1 MVPETT
7 WSSVRDNM
15 YLAVAGSCAEQG
27 ANALVEYL
35 DLSELSYD
43 SDNDFGATMIEV
55 LMGPNE
61 LIIGKYA
68 SVSDSPAQS
77 FTFSGSLPGS
87 YASPNDDFQTL
98 DNDQPR
104 GFAWGD
110 NGTYF
115 FTANNHSTRFRR
127 WTLTTPYDLGTA
139 THEQTSSIT
148 LSYTPQGMH
157 MKDDGTE
164 MWTCAGNNVYKLSL
178 STAYQ
183 ISSGVTQSTT
193 YNLGGDTDGLGDLV
207 GGLITGM
214 RFNPAGTKLYIC
226 YRRDTSNTETGT
238 QGHSK
243 VTQYDLTTAWDVS
256 SRVLNSTLDL
266 HPDIGYYSFTPPP
279 PPPPPPDPPTP
290 ATGVA
295 ALVQGIDFS
304 ADGSTLVVVS
314 AHADTESGDY
324 KVILY
329 KSS

>member
-15 YLAVAGSCAEQG
+15 YLGVAGACAEQG

-35 DLSELSYD
+35 DLSQLSYD
-43 SDNDFGATMIEV
+43 SDNDFGTTMIEV

-68 SVSDSPAQS
+68 SVANSPAQS

-98 DNDQPR
+98 DSDQPR

-110 NGTYF
+110 NGNYF
-115 FTANNHSTRFRR
+115 FTANNHATRFRR
-127 WTLTTPYDLGTA
+127 WTLTQPYDLGTA
-139 THEQTSSIT
+139 TSEQTSSIT
-148 LSYTPQGMH
+148 LAYTPQGMH

-193 YNLGGDTDGLGDLV
+193 YNLGSDTDGLGDLV

-226 YRRDTSNTETGT
+226 YRKDTSNTETGT
-238 QGHSK
+238 SGHSK